1 MSHQIVKHVPSIAEV
16 IADPSVRFRL
26 KKWIQEAIDA
36 DPVDAYH
43 DARLLS
49 ELLKNRMDAE
59 LDLLKGRMDG
69 ELRRW
74 RTR

>member
-1 MSHQIVKHVPSIAEV
+1 MSDRIVKHVPSIPEV

-43 DARLLS
+43 DAVLLVALLEVRLQD
-49 ELLKNRMDAE
+49 KP
-59 LDLLKGRMDG
+59 GR
-69 ELRRW
+69 W
-74 RTR
+74 S